1 VLLARTRFLFYLK
14 AQLIALNLFVF
25 DCEGCGLCLQ
35 ALGGWPSEV
44 VMERRFSIEA
54 KAFCLSAKEG
64 FHRGHFSGSSM
75 FCLVGGYGGRGDSVT
90 GEGRYRQVLL

>member
-1 VLLARTRFLFYLK
+1 
-14 AQLIALNLFVF
+14 
-25 DCEGCGLCLQ
+25 
-35 ALGGWPSEV
+35 
-44 VMERRFSIEA
+44 MERRFSIEA